1 MGTVDLNLLAIFAAV
16 ARTSSFSAAAREL
29 GIPKSSV
36 SRAIA
41 GLELAMGVH
50 LVHRT
55 TRHVALST
63 AGVALHE
70 RVTPQLSA
78 LLRSLGDLPELEEQ
92 PSGKLRI
99 TALPDFGAT
108 VLAEIVTRF
117 VVRHPAVE
125 VELRLTTAVVD
136 LVAEGFD
143 LAFRVSMRRLR
154 DSSLT
159 SRRVGVVAMQVFAAP
174 SYLARRGTPRS
185 PSDLASYEWVVLRGL
200 SAIEMKDA
208 AESAVV
214 EPRGR
219 VVCDDMAFVH
229 AATRE
234 GAGLG
239 VLPTYL
245 AQADV
250 AAGALVRVL
259 PRWTTR
265 TGDLWILSPAA
276 RHTPRKVTAFRD
288 FVIESLK
295 ARPLALLDDARP
307 AS

>member
-41 GLELAMGVH
+41 GLELALGVR

-78 LLRSLGDLPELEEQ
+78 LLQSLGDLPELEEQ

-99 TALPDFGAT
+99 TATVDFAAV
-108 VLAEIVTRF
+108 VLAEIVARF
-117 VVRHPAVE
+117 VVRHPGVE
-125 VELRLTTAVVD
+125 VELRLTNALVD

-143 LAFRVSMRRLR
+143 LAFRISLRRLR

-159 SRRVGVVAMQVFAAP
+159 SRRIGGIARQVFAAP

-185 PSDLASYEWVVLRGL
+185 PSDLASHEWVVLGGTG
-200 SAIEMKDA
+200 AIELNA
-208 AESAVV
+208 AGESAVV

-219 VVCDDMAFVH
+219 VMCDDMSFVH

-239 VLPTYL
+239 ILPTFL
-245 AQADV
+245 AEFDV

-259 PRWTTR
+259 PRWTMR
-265 TGDLWILSPAA
+265 TGDLWVLSPAS
-276 RHTPRKVTAFRD
+276 RHAPRKVTAFSD
-288 FVIESLK
+288 FVIAALK